1 MRCLL
6 VRHGAGRVYG
16 ISARKRARLIAVV
29 SWRWKNARVPVRRAG
44 VILPFSPMKSRKVS
58 MSL

>member
-1 MRCLL
+1 MQVILL
-6 VRHGAGRVYG
+6 EKVHNLGNLGD
-16 ISARKRARLIAVV
+16 VV

-44 VILPFSPMKSRKVS
+44 VILPFSLMKSRRVS